1 MFSAQNPVGCDSV
14 ASVGCVAASSDTEG
28 FPKPALEARP
38 EADPL
43 EDRVEELGDHTVMGR
58 LRVRVV
64 DCVMFGT
71 LEDSQV
77 VEKVYPGTVLAAAA
91 VRPFVDLVRVARKEC
106 EDPDGGCEGS
116 EDPDGGEDQAGD
128 EPEVPTGGYPRFF
141 EKMAGSVVVE
151 NVGAGDE
158 FTQDRAVVP
167 EVGVFDPVEHADDE
181 IGSEDSYRGARD
193 CSGDVDGPKYGVAH
207 DSAVVAR
214 WVGFA

>member
-1 MFSAQNPVGCDSV
+1 MFSAQNPVGRDSV
-14 ASVGCVAASSDTEG
+14 ASVRSVAASSDPEG

-58 LRVRVV
+58 LGVRVV
-64 DCVMFGT
+64 DCVVFGT

-77 VEKVYPGTVLAAAA
+77 VEKVYPRAVFAAAA
-91 VRPFVDLVRVARKEC
+91 VGPFVDLVGVSDQGGKE
-106 EDPDGGCEGS
+106 PDGGCEGS
-116 EDPDGGEDQAGD
+116 EAPDGGEDQAGD
-128 EPEVPTGGYPRFF
+128 EPQVPAGGYPGFF
-141 EKMAGSVVVE
+141 EEMAGSVVVE
-151 NVGAGDE
+151 DVGAGDE
-158 FTQDRAVVP
+158 FTQDGAVVP
-167 EVGVFDPVEHADDE
+167 EVGVFDPMEYADDK

-193 CSGDVDGPKYGVAH
+193 GLGDADGPEYRVAH